1 MKLCLISDT
10 HNHHE
15 KIQLPEADILIH
27 AGDFTNRGTLQ
38 ESAAFFNWFGDQ
50 KQFKARICI
59 AGNHEILSQK
69 DPNLFKSCIPSNV
82 TYLRD
87 SGIEFEG
94 LKIYGTPWQP
104 FFYDW
109 AWNGLED
116 RPGKGLAYEGG
127 PGKGLAYVGGPG
139 KGLAY
144 VGGPGKGAQPD
155 RDHPLLEEVYG
166 RIPDDTQILICHGPP
181 RYGKLDQTG
190 HTKVGS
196 ITLMDRIQKLYEL
209 ELVVAGHCHD
219 GYGIENYHG
228 IRLVNAALCD
238 EFNGLVKQPIVVE
251 I

>member
-1 MKLCLISDT
+1 MKICLISDT
-10 HNHHE
+10 HNRHE
-15 KIQLPEADILIH
+15 KIQFPDADILIH

-38 ESAAFFNWFGDQ
+38 ESAAFFNWFSDQ

-116 RPGKGLAYEGG
+116 RPGKGLGYEGG
-127 PGKGLAYVGGPG
+127 PGI
-139 KGLAY
+139 
-144 VGGPGKGAQPD
+144 GAKPD

-166 RIPDDTQILICHGPP
+166 KIPDDTQILICHGPP

-190 HTKVGS
+190 HAKVGS
-196 ITLMDRIQKLYEL
+196 EALMNRIRQLIEL
-209 ELVVAGHCHD
+209 ELVACGHFHS
-219 GYGIENYHG
+219 GYGIEDYHG

-238 EFNGLVKQPIVVE
+238 EFNGLVKQPIVIE
-251 I
+251 L